1 MQATTQFIGDS
12 TGEFVAGF
20 GIEAAGAC
28 EHYRIVVL
36 GACNREIHHVARW
49 LRASMQ
55 KKPPVAGHSH
65 RRESVSSTTTTRH
78 AARGYLR
85 PVVSGHADEAISQH
99 PAAAQI
105 TISKRTIDVATRW
118 FAPERVSTPTG

>member
-1 MQATTQFIGDS
+1 MA
-12 TGEFVAGF
+12 AG
-20 GIEAAGAC
+20 IDAKEAARCRAFSPQEVGL
-28 EHYRIVVL
+28 V
-36 GACNREIHHVARW
+36 HH
-49 LRASMQ
+49 
-55 KKPPVAGHSH
+55 H
-65 RRESVSSTTTTRH
+65 H
-78 AARGYLR
+78 ADRGYLR